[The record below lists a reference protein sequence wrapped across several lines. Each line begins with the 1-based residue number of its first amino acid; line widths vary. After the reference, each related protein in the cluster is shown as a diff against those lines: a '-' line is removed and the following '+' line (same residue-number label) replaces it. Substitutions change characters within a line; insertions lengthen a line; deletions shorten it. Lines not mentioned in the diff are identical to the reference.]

1 MSKFKQVAESLI
13 NKRKNN
19 ICNDY
24 NLAKALPEFCVQLL
38 SVTNAKTF
46 EKLFKKIKTSP
57 IEWINEFI
65 QKHGFFAFL
74 NSLEKI
80 SNKNIHVFAKSL
92 LLVKCLK
99 SVKELMNRNIGMK
112 FLVDLATIDGN
123 DCIKIFSKGYL
134 MIICFSKLFA

>member
-1 MSKFKQVAESLI
+1 MSKFKQVAGSLI

-19 ICNDY
+19 IYNDY
-24 NLAKALPEFCVQLL
+24 NLANASPEFCVQLL

-46 EKLFKKIKTSP
+46 EKLFKKIKTSS

-74 NSLEKI
+74 NSIEKI

-92 LLVKCLK
+92 LLAKCLK
-99 SVKELMNRNIGMK
+99 SIKELMNLNVGMK

-123 DCIKIFSKGYL
+123 DCIKIFSKG
-134 MIICFSKLFA
+134 